1 MAVIKILDENISNMI
16 AAGEVVENPASMIK
30 ELYENSID
38 AKSSKIFIEIDSKLS
53 YFKIVDNGFGMIKED
68 IYMSIERHATSKIN
82 NKDDIFNIKSFG
94 FRGEALASISA
105 VSKLTLASKTDND
118 KVGHKITVYGGNI
131 ISSVDFAMKT
141 GTIIEIRDL
150 FYNTPARKK
159 FLRKE
164 QTELGAIKDILIKLA
179 ISNPEVSTTLIIDN
193 KELIKTTGNG
203 FDNTLFEVL
212 GKNIF
217 KNLKKFKYGYLGNE
231 EIYRGTKNYI
241 YTFINKRYCK
251 SNTVERAVIDAYYTK
266 IMKNKYPFVIIY
278 YEINPTEIDVNIHP
292 SKKVIKFSDDKFVY
306 RDIKNAIED
315 FFYVEDRKEYGNIKK
330 EIVQEEIREKISTP
344 VIENKIFDYRDVVI
358 DNKENY
364 NILAQVFD
372 TYVIV
377 KNEEDLD
384 FYDQHAMHERIKY
397 EALKD
402 KYYNQTMAKKQL
414 LIPELIDLSIVEK
427 DVLIS
432 NIKIFEDFQFE
443 IDEISDSELILRAVP
458 DFEFRNS
465 YKEIIKSI
473 IESLVENKNVTD
485 IREKII
491 ISMACRSSIMAGQKL
506 SFAEMQ
512 ELVRKINEIKKFN
525 CPHGR
530 PIISKIT
537 KNDLDKM
544 AKRKL

>member
-266 IMKNKYPFVIIY
+266 IMKNKYPFAIIY

-473 IESLVENKNVTD
+473 IESLIENKNVTD

-491 ISMACRSSIMAGQKL
+491 ISMACRISIMAGQKL

>member
-38 AKSSKIFIEIDSKLS
+38 AKSSKILIEIDSKLS

-212 GKNIF
+212 GKNVF

-266 IMKNKYPFVIIY
+266 IMKNKYPFAIIY

-330 EIVQEEIREKISTP
+330 EIVQEEIREKTSTS

-377 KNEEDLD
+377 KNGEELD

-427 DVLIS
+427 DILIS

-473 IESLVENKNVTD
+473 IESLIENKNVTD